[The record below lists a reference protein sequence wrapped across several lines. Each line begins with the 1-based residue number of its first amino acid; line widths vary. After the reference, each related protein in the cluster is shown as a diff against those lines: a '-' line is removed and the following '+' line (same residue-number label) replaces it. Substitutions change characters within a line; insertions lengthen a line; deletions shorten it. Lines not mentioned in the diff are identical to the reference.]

1 MKYLL
6 DTTTV
11 SDYLRKNKAVVKHV
25 HNIPPQEQAISTITK
40 FEIAYG
46 LANKPSLIKKYR
58 FQLSE
63 LYQKT
68 NNLVVDAEIAD
79 LAGQIRSELKKAGT
93 PIGVPDIL
101 IGATACFHNL
111 TVVTSNVKDF
121 SRIERQ
127 LNTVDWKLDSKD
139 FD

>member
-11 SDYLRKNKAVVKHV
+11 SDYLRKNKAVVEHL
-25 HNIPPQEQAISTITK
+25 HGTPPQEQAISTITK

-46 LANKPSLIKKYR
+46 LANKPSLIERYS

-68 NNLVVDAEIAD
+68 HILVVDGEIAD
-79 LAGQIRSELKKAGT
+79 LAGQIRSELKNAGT

-101 IGATACFHNL
+101 IAATACFHNL

-121 SRIERQ
+121 SRIKRQ
-127 LNTVDWKLDSKD
+127 LEIVDWKLNN
-139 FD
+139 

>member
-1 MKYLL
+1 M

-11 SDYLRKNKAVVKHV
+11 SDYLRKNKAVVQHI

-46 LANKPSLIKKYR
+46 LANKPSLIKKYP

-68 NNLVVDAEIAD
+68 NNLVIDAKIAD
-79 LAGQIRSELKKAGT
+79 LAGQIRSELKKADT

-111 TVVTSNVKDF
+111 TVVTINIKDF
-121 SRIERQ
+121 SKIERQ
-127 LNTVDWKLDSKD
+127 LNIVDWKIENRD

>member
-11 SDYLRKNKAVVKHV
+11 SDYLRKNKTVVKHL
-25 HNIPPQEQAISTITK
+25 HNTPPQEQAISTITK

-58 FQLSE
+58 FQLLE

-68 NNLVVDAEIAD
+68 NNLVFDAEIAD
-79 LAGQIRSELKKAGT
+79 LAGQIRSELKNAGT
-93 PIGVPDIL
+93 PISVPDIL
-101 IGATACFHNL
+101 IAATACFHNL

-121 SRIERQ
+121 SRIERK
-127 LNTVDWKLDSKD
+127 LRIVDWKLNN
-139 FD
+139 

>member
-11 SDYLRKNKAVVKHV
+11 SDYLRKNKAVVKHL
-25 HNIPPQEQAISTITK
+25 HNTLPQELAISTITK
-40 FEIAYG
+40 FEVAYG

-58 FQLSE
+58 FQLTE

-68 NNLVVDAEIAD
+68 NSLVVDAEIAE
-79 LAGQIRSELKKAGT
+79 LAGLIRSELKNAGT

-101 IGATACFHNL
+101 IAATALFHNL

-121 SRIERQ
+121 SRIKRQ
-127 LNTVDWKLDSKD
+127 LNIVDWKL
-139 FD
+139 

>member
-11 SDYLRKNKAVVKHV
+11 SDYLRKNQAVVTHL
-25 HNIPPQEQAISTITK
+25 HNTPPFNLAISTITK

-46 LANKPSLIKKYR
+46 LANQPGLIEKYR
-58 FQLSE
+58 HQLSE

-68 NNLVVDAEIAD
+68 NNLVIDAEVAN
-79 LAGQIRSELKKAGT
+79 LAGNIRSKLKNAGT
-93 PIGVPDIL
+93 PINIPDIL
-101 IGATACFHNL
+101 IAATARLHGL

-121 SRIERQ
+121 TKIEK
-127 LNTVDWKLDSKD
+127 LPVIDWKKKL
-139 FD
+139 